1 MAEIG
6 HWANITF
13 VVSSDVIR
21 SFKDLTIEG
30 SVETEEVTDNSIKYV
45 KNKARQPTEV
55 SLTVQLDAR
64 LGNDVR
70 GLASDL
76 VDGATYGREEYFYIA
91 GRKLVPYKLKLVRAS
106 VSEIQM
112 SSNGTWIC
120 CDVKMNM
127 KQSGM
132 PDQYA
137 PSSPAPASSGSG
149 NRSGGGGGGYSASA
163 GFKKQTVTP
172 TKTTT
177 AKTVASALPART
189 TAAVSSAVSAIKT
202 ITTAAKKTSIAS
214 KVTTVARAAATAVS
228 VARKITSIFK
238 KK

>member
-91 GRKLVPYKLKLVRAS
+91 GKKLVPYKLKLVRAS

-137 PSSPAPASSGSG
+137 PSTPAPSTSSS
-149 NRSGGGGGGYSASA
+149 SSGGGGGYSASA

-177 AKTVASALPART
+177 AKTVASALPAST

-214 KVTTVARAAATAVS
+214 KVTTAARAAATAVS

>member
-91 GRKLVPYKLKLVRAS
+91 GKKLVPYKLKLVRAS

-112 SSNGTWIC
+112 SSDGTWIC

-137 PSSPAPASSGSG
+137 PSSPAPASGGGGSS
-149 NRSGGGGGGYSASA
+149 SGGGGYPAAQGS
-163 GFKKQTVTP
+163 KKVTVTP
-172 TKTTT
+172 TRTTT
-177 AKTVASALPART
+177 TKTVASALPAST
-189 TAAVSSAVSAIKT
+189 KTAVSTAVSTISK
-202 ITTAAKKTSIAS
+202 ITTAAKVVTAVTKPSVVRTAVKKVTSVAS
-214 KVTTVARAAATAVS
+214 K
-228 VARKITSIFK
+228 IINLFK